1 MEPNNSLWAV
11 SLMRGRRTEKSVGVY
26 TIFFNN
32 LLQKN
37 FYKKFPDTTKIW
49 TKAPIF
55 LQDINNIHTNW

>member
-1 MEPNNSLWAV
+1 
-11 SLMRGRRTEKSVGVY
+11 MRGRRREKSVGVY